1 MSYANMLRGYSL
13 KKSPLNIQNAKDYE
27 GAERTIQD
35 DEGNSEDWW
44 GEYQNPIHNELSTVH
59 THTHHYMLHGLRPLR
74 IPW

>member
-1 MSYANMLRGYSL
+1 MLRGYSL

-44 GEYQNPIHNELSTVH
+44 GE
-59 THTHHYMLHGLRPLR
+59 
-74 IPW
+74 